1 MKGEGHMENENKYV
15 IQILRE
21 KTNVVRVFEKEG
33 EGGELVW
40 QFPLDKNTEPIVLK
54 TFIDDSR
61 FMIMDWEGAL
71 WCFDVVQK
79 SRLYF
84 KDFQAELSSH
94 ALLSDDGKFLYLYLK
109 SGEPRVEN
117 LAVMELSKFSIVKE
131 FKFEHPLFDFG
142 FWRRKD
148 GAFLVY
154 FLDEDEEEH
163 GFISLDPSGK
173 KHTRYDLSHSRLSD
187 IAATPPWLD
196 TENNIGVRRYYDLE
210 IKKSGGKELFISK
223 VAVFDLD
230 TFRDTV
236 IIPAREFPPEQV
248 GTSGDEKEP
257 DPLVEK
263 LREAFAD
270 KRHTK
275 AVDNFVDSINSVWFT
290 GDGYFWICYRGG
302 ILRKIAVDGSRLS
315 SYVLAKEKGMSSPPF
330 MNKTFHT
337 HIESVKEPEIVL
349 GQHDTYY
356 RVTLPDRDLFGKDE
370 FIEVDAEEFD
380 PYGHFT
386 VSKKAK
392 KKKEEMGLVI
402 VAVKNTQERDDLL
415 TALNE
420 IEKLTRK
427 IKKIR
432 SGETLAFLI
441 KDEKKSLDEKK
452 FFNKVAEYPEALPV
466 IRKIIDNYVS
476 YDKHGELYMDEET
489 TALAW
494 AAEALV
500 SRDPEYMESYMDYL
514 SVIDMEHDVVNR
526 ETIIPKLLKKYRNEE
541 AGYRLRTRF
550 LMTDD
555 GELQDSFYDE
565 LEKGKEFSRWF
576 QDRENRKR
584 TAKWMKSC
592 FKRKIGYPR
601 KELQSNLKEN
611 GQEEFAALL

>member
-1 MKGEGHMENENKYV
+1 MEKENRYV

-21 KTNVVRVFEKEG
+21 KTNVVRVFEKQG

-40 QFPLDKNTEPIVLK
+40 QFPLDRNTNPIVLK
-54 TFIDDSR
+54 TFIDGSR

-71 WCFDVVQK
+71 WCFDVEQK

-84 KDFQAELSSH
+84 NDFKAGLSSR

-109 SGEPRVEN
+109 SDKPRVEN

-131 FKFEHPLFDFG
+131 FKFEHPLHDYG

-148 GAFLVY
+148 GTFIVY
-154 FLDEDEEEH
+154 FLDGDDEEH
-163 GFISLDPSGK
+163 GFITLDPSGK
-173 KHTRYDLSHSRLSD
+173 KHTRYDLSLSRHSD
-187 IAATPPWLD
+187 FDAFPPWID

-210 IKKSGGKELFISK
+210 IKKSGGKELFVSK

-230 TFRDTV
+230 TFKDTV

-248 GTSGDEKEP
+248 GSYGDEKEP
-257 DPLVEK
+257 DPLVEE
-263 LREAFAD
+263 LREAFAENQLTED
-270 KRHTK
+270 T
-275 AVDNFVDSINSVWFT
+275 DEFTDFINTVKFT
-290 GDGYFWICYRGG
+290 GDGYFWICYQGG
-302 ILRKIAVDGSRLS
+302 VLRKIALDGSRLS
-315 SYVLAKEKGMSSPPF
+315 SYVLAKEKGMPYPPF
-330 MNKTFHT
+330 MNKRFHT
-337 HIESVKEPEIVL
+337 HIESVNEPEIIL
-349 GQHDTYY
+349 RQHDTWY
-356 RVTLPDRDLFGKDE
+356 RLTLPDRDLFGKDE
-370 FIEVDAEEFD
+370 FIEVDAVEFD

-392 KKKEEMGLVI
+392 KKKEELGLVT
-402 VAVKNTQERDDLL
+402 VTVKNIQDRDDLL
-415 TALNE
+415 SALNE

-441 KDEKKSLDEKK
+441 KDGKKSLDEKK
-452 FFNKVAEYPEALPV
+452 FFKKAAEYPEALPV
-466 IRKIIDNYVS
+466 IRKIIENYVS
-476 YDKHGELYMDEET
+476 YDKHGELYTDIET

-494 AAEALV
+494 AVEALV
-500 SRDPEYMESYMDYL
+500 SKDPEYMESYMDYL

-526 ETIIPKLLKKYRNEE
+526 ETIIPKLLKKYRNED
-541 AGYRLRTRF
+541 AGHRLRTGF

-555 GELQDSFYDE
+555 GELQDSFFEE
-565 LEKGKEFSRWF
+565 LGKGKEFSRWF
-576 QDRENRKR
+576 QDKENRKR

-601 KELQSNLKEN
+601 SEIKANLKEN
-611 GQEEFAALL
+611 GLEEFAALL